1 MTATDSEPKP
11 ETAAPPGQ
19 SRRRE
24 TLSRLAAL
32 ALERRE
38 LSIAVVAVALYVY
51 FLYTVADFA
60 SPDNLETLGTF
71 IAATAI
77 IAAGEVFLMISG
89 EIDLSVGQV
98 YALGAFQVAW
108 YVDGGVPLG
117 LSLVLALVGCAIVGL
132 VNGVVTTVIG
142 VSSFIQTLRM

>member
-11 ETAAPPGQ
+11 ETAAPPG
-19 SRRRE
+19 SSKGRARW
-24 TLSRLAAL
+24 SRLAAL

-38 LSIAVVAVALYVY
+38 LSIAVVAIALYVY

-89 EIDLSVGQV
+89 EIDL
-98 YALGAFQVAW
+98 
-108 YVDGGVPLG
+108 
-117 LSLVLALVGCAIVGL
+117 
-132 VNGVVTTVIG
+132 
-142 VSSFIQTLRM
+142 